1 MPKDRFIY
9 LRFPDGR
16 EQRVVNSA
24 TGEKVARTYI
34 ERDGATRYEP
44 DAPYTAEDAVKA
56 RREQQRPARTATAKA
71 EKPAEKP
78 AAEKTGE

>member
-24 TGEKVARTYI
+24 TGEKVAKTYI
-34 ERDGATRYEP
+34 ERDGAVRYEP
-44 DAPYTAEDAVKA
+44 EQPYTAEDAVKA
-56 RREQQRPARTATAKA
+56 QKEQQRPARTART
-71 EKPAEKP
+71 AEKP
-78 AAEKTGE
+78 AAEKKSE